1 MKNEIIFDKIF
12 YKLKILGFL
21 VSCPQE
27 RVCSWSK
34 YSYSYYRII
43 LPALCGGV
51 SKVLGE
57 YLFILLKKLYLCR
70 GRKPLFSCF
79 AQSKKKH
86 QRALRSFA
94 FWQDKLLRSLSGG
107 KIACNL
113 PILYGRLEAIRK
125 KPNQLIPGY
134 NKIEG
139 DDEDG

>member
-113 PILYGRLEAIRK
+113 PILYGRLEAISEI
-125 KPNQLIPGY
+125 LIP
-134 NKIEG
+134 KISGITRQKGE
-139 DDEDG
+139 DENG